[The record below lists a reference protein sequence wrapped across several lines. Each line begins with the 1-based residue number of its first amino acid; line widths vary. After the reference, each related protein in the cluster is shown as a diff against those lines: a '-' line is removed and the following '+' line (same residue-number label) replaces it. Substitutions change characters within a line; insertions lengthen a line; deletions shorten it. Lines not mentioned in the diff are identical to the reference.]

1 MTIQPKTST
10 ENTLFD
16 SFTLFS
22 KLSTLSWT
30 HRREEY
36 EEKILKEPWS
46 DDKKRRQLQHLGQRE
61 SDFLRLRRVRL
72 SVDDFLTVQVIGKGG
87 YGEVRLVQKK
97 DSGKI
102 FAMKTLRKSEM
113 ISKDQVRRG

>member
-1 MTIQPKTST
+1 M
-10 ENTLFD
+10 
-16 SFTLFS
+16 
-22 KLSTLSWT
+22 
-30 HRREEY
+30 
-36 EEKILKEPWS
+36 KEPWS

-102 FAMKTLRKSEM
+102 YAMKTLRKSEM
-113 ISKDQVRRG
+113 ISKDQVGVWLVGKWALFFIVAFDVMRDLFDTSLY

>member
-1 MTIQPKTST
+1 LI
-10 ENTLFD
+10 
-16 SFTLFS
+16 
-22 KLSTLSWT
+22 
-30 HRREEY
+30 RREEY
-36 EEKILKEPWS
+36 EEKIGREPWS
-46 DDKKRRQLQHLGQRE
+46 DDKKKRQLQHLGQRE

-72 SVDDFLTVQVIGKGG
+72 KVDDFLTVQVIGKGG

-113 ISKDQVRRG
+113 ISKDQVRGSTLWTGLIILSPDS

>member
-1 MTIQPKTST
+1 M
-10 ENTLFD
+10 
-16 SFTLFS
+16 
-22 KLSTLSWT
+22 
-30 HRREEY
+30 
-36 EEKILKEPWS
+36 KEPWS

-102 FAMKTLRKSEM
+102 YAMKTLRKSEM
-113 ISKDQVRRG
+113 ISKDQVGLVVGIVCCDCVTFKPPLTTNLIICHLSLS